1 MDKFTVFPNTAIK
14 ASGPVSGKFLS
25 MGIDDFTDACR
36 LVHELPYGYNTDRD
50 DLMILLN
57 RDYHRN
63 IKTLNVGLNGAGF
76 ELKYIDIITYSS

>member
-1 MDKFTVFPNTAIK
+1 MQ
-14 ASGPVSGKFLS
+14 
-25 MGIDDFTDACR
+25 
-36 LVHELPYGYNTDRD
+36 
-50 DLMILLN
+50 DLRSILN

>member
-1 MDKFTVFPNTAIK
+1 MPLFPL
-14 ASGPVSGKFLS
+14 FLVN
-25 MGIDDFTDACR
+25 
-36 LVHELPYGYNTDRD
+36 L
-50 DLMILLN
+50 DLMKITYLVDKLN